1 MAGLPGASHTMGMSL
16 TPAETSNRS
25 RTLAALAGV
34 GMILV
39 WTLCVYTLNQA
50 NRPQE
55 LQVHKFELK
64 TPVARAVNQRLQAWK
79 LTGQHDPSVV
89 KGLDDRMKSGMSAL
103 YVGRDRVRIS
113 TPDGCTLWIKQDKI
127 VSATKQCLR

>member
-1 MAGLPGASHTMGMSL
+1 MGMSL

-34 GMILV
+34 GLILV
-39 WTLCVYTLNQA
+39 WTLCVYAINQA

-55 LQVHKFELK
+55 VQAQKFELK
-64 TPVARAVNQRLQAWK
+64 KPVARAANQRLQAWK

-89 KGLDDRMKSGMSAL
+89 VGLSDRMKSGMSAW
-103 YVGRDRVRIS
+103 YVDQDRVRIS
-113 TPDGCTLWIKQDKI
+113 TPGGCTLWIKQGKI